1 MQLPL
6 TAINQ
11 EQIRQH
17 ILFIATDQCLTH
29 RRIIIPARNILN
41 RKLAIIALSRTA
53 LIKHHTRSNRCF
65 THSMTDIKAFNS
77 VNGTTNHL
85 FKLMKTLVQFQ
96 MITQLAFNRMLHIH
110 LCQLLPFCPRFTHF
124 ILNLHLFIKGLLQGL
139 FKLYSVRYID
149 IHNQLSWH
157 LIRHLKIE
165 VGHKISKHLAQ
176 VISQHIRKITFS
188 AQHTPIPHIHDLD
201 AGYACLMGNRQNIG
215 LTLDLKYRL
224 LCLNL
229 T

>member
-96 MITQLAFNRMLHIH
+96 MVAEFTFNRMLHIH

-124 ILNLHLFIKGLLQGL
+124 MFDLNFLIEGLL
-139 FKLYSVRYID
+139 
-149 IHNQLSWH
+149 
-157 LIRHLKIE
+157 
-165 VGHKISKHLAQ
+165 
-176 VISQHIRKITFS
+176 
-188 AQHTPIPHIHDLD
+188 
-201 AGYACLMGNRQNIG
+201 
-215 LTLDLKYRL
+215 
-224 LCLNL
+224 
-229 T
+229 